1 MLYYLN
7 YLKIEI
13 GVNELIESRIDIKT
27 RIKNLEM
34 ITKRHQLLTSSDLD
48 IVERRLGELKVKLR
62 YSRYGMN

>member
-1 MLYYLN
+1 LR
-7 YLKIEI
+7 
-13 GVNELIESRIDIKT
+13 ESRIDIKT

-48 IVERRLGELKVKLR
+48 IVERRLGELKVKLK